1 VCNEDV
7 SMVLSIGGDSESK
20 DDCHLNEEDI
30 EVDVVG
36 DSVEE
41 FPLGLL
47 AAGQVV
53 TLPVVGL
60 LDQEDELDTTEEE
73 EVDVTGEETE

>member
-1 VCNEDV
+1 MCSEDV
-7 SMVLSIGGDSESK
+7 SMVMSVGADSESK
-20 DDCHLNEEDI
+20 DDCLDEEDI
-30 EVDVVG
+30 EVDVLG
-36 DSVEE
+36 ESVEE
-41 FPLGLL
+41 FPLRLL

-53 TLPVVGL
+53 TLPIEGL

>member
-1 VCNEDV
+1 MCSEDV
-7 SMVLSIGGDSESK
+7 SMVLSVGADSESK
-20 DDCHLNEEDI
+20 DDCHLDEEDI
-30 EVDVVG
+30 EVDVLG
-36 DSVEE
+36 ESVEE
-41 FPLGLL
+41 FPFGLL

-53 TLPVVGL
+53 TLPIEGL

>member
-1 VCNEDV
+1 MCSEDV
-7 SMVLSIGGDSESK
+7 SMVLSVGADSESK
-20 DDCHLNEEDI
+20 EDCHLDEEDI
-30 EVDVVG
+30 EVDVLG
-36 DSVEE
+36 ESVEE

-47 AAGQVV
+47 AARQAV
-53 TLPVVGL
+53 TLSIEDL